1 MEGAKAGV
9 PKPELVH
16 KLEGCTDEVTQR
28 KSEKAKKKR
37 KKGNPALPPGERGGA
52 GAGGA
57 GGDLHLQRPQ
67 RQSLAP

>member
-37 KKGNPALPPGERGGA
+37 KKGNPALPLGERGSA